1 MRKVLEQ
8 DDEIQMLDE
17 KSRKFNEQQ
26 LLENEQKLRN
36 VLGIEMET

>member
-1 MRKVLEQ
+1 MRKKLEQ
-8 DDEIQMLDE
+8 DDELGMMDE